1 MSSEKSGYKFNGECV
16 HKKKMY
22 KSVIRFEDG
31 SQKEEMILEPNMLY
45 ALAKHVLAYSDFPLI
60 ESVRVELRQWRME
73 EKMRAAVEEIL
84 AEREK
89 GASSDE

>member
-1 MSSEKSGYKFNGECV
+1 MSQRQPETPIHHEVGIPKRMSSEKSGCKFNGECV

-31 SQKEEMILEPNMLY
+31 SKKEEMILEPNMLY

-60 ESVRVELRQWRME
+60 ESVQVELISKKPNQ
-73 EKMRAAVEEIL
+73 
-84 AEREK
+84 
-89 GASSDE
+89 